1 MPKKQ
6 NAVEQLQDSYRSGWV
21 PTLKFID
28 WAASQTVTPVETATA
43 ELAQAL
49 KLKNSDAKDL
59 FDGIKSL
66 RLAEFIVGRR
76 RSPSRL
82 KWLYS
87 LASIS
92 AVARGHVA
100 QFDPVSRLPGGAGRS
115 VEHVLHRRGR
125 KFVLQMPSD
134 FSTSDAEWLS
144 EILPKLAD
152 DIGE

>member
-6 NAVEQLQDSYRSGWV
+6 SAVDELRESFRSGWI
-21 PTLKFID
+21 PTIKFID
-28 WAASQTVTPVETATA
+28 WAASHAVTPIETATV
-43 ELAQAL
+43 ELAQTL

-59 FDGIKSL
+59 FEGIKNL

-76 RSPSRL
+76 RSPSRF

-92 AVARGHVA
+92 AVARGHA
-100 QFDPVSRLPGGAGRS
+100 DQFDPVSRLPGGASGN

-125 KFVLQMPSD
+125 KFVLQVPND
-134 FSTSDAEWLS
+134 FSTSDAKWLS

-152 DIGE
+152 DFDE